1 MFIYELQNFIRV
13 AECLNIT
20 KAANDLGISQSG
32 LSKSIMGL
40 EKELGIELFSR
51 DKRTLRLT
59 PAGVSFFAE
68 ANNFLI
74 NCKNIKN
81 GIEPGNTP
89 CGSLSVLYT
98 IRAEQITDFME
109 LFLKINQTCRTKYP
123 GISIKLKRMN
133 GYSTLANILSCKADV
148 AFLMQS
154 SAIVNDPNEQL
165 HNFVIE
171 QDIPLMAA
179 ISASNPLAQANSL
192 SIEDIK
198 ESEFVLIE
206 TPGQSEDYR
215 ALYAF
220 FNYYGYVPYIAHTA
234 TDYES
239 LYMLVESGYGIAL
252 VPHSSNSKTYNNI
265 KFIPLRMDQDNKK
278 GMIAA
283 SYDLLMSYPKSDI
296 NPVLPLYLDIA
307 KEVLGEKL
315 S

>member
-20 KAANDLGISQSG
+20 KAANELGMSQSG

-74 NCKNIKN
+74 NCKNIKS

-98 IRAEQITDFME
+98 IRAEQITGFME
-109 LFLKINQTCRTKYP
+109 LFLKINQICRERYP

-133 GYSTLANILSCKADV
+133 GYSALANILANKADV
-148 AFLMQS
+148 AFLMSS
-154 SAIVNDPNEQL
+154 SAIANDPNEQL
-165 HNFVIE
+165 HSYVIE
-171 QDIPLMAA
+171 QGIPLMAA

-239 LYMLVESGYGIAL
+239 LYMLVGSGYGIAL
-252 VPHSSNSKTYNNI
+252 VPHSSNYKTYNNI
-265 KFIPLRMDQDNKK
+265 KFIPLRIEPDSERKMV
-278 GMIAA
+278 AA
-283 SYDLLMSYPKSDI
+283 SYDLLMSYPKSNI
-296 NPVLPLYLDIA
+296 NPVLPIYTDIV
-307 KEVLGEKL
+307 KEVLGEKIP
-315 S
+315 